1 MKTVR
6 DVKALFRNAAL
17 TTRSAADQA
26 VLADALQ
33 AGGLTSQKRPTR
45 NRRTIWR
52 FLVESRAT
60 KLTAAAVLIAAAVLA
75 VRYFDGTTVKA
86 VEFAEIA
93 KALREVPWMHTSAV
107 AAGPNVTGTMEQW
120 IGFEAKVEGSKM
132 PDGKVNF
139 RRLQE
144 HESSEYDPQSN
155 TITLSYAQENDFSPQ
170 MSSPALIVESMQ
182 KMLKEHG
189 AQIVA
194 RMGEHRG
201 RKVQVQE
208 ISLAQHFRGIALYT
222 TRLYVD
228 PQSKLL
234 RAMES
239 RAVDGNDAPISTA
252 QAVYDY
258 PATGP
263 RDIYDLGVPR
273 DAEIVNKMPA
283 NDLRSV
289 LERYR
294 QIRED
299 ATREYIA
306 VIAHNTSVN
315 STDVINM
322 VDVDYKSGRKHRWER
337 HSVFDQGQGFRDP
350 QDPAWAISKQRIG
363 ETFESMLAWSRAQL
377 TRPGKTWIDIQLY
390 DGEYDGSAHK
400 DPRDG
405 WGTLRRHYNPDGD
418 GPLNALGDLAW
429 PRILPGAQMIEDKY
443 AAEHRLICLERLQ
456 QGHLYEGT
464 VTLPG
469 RFLYYLDPARDYL
482 CLRMSTEWRPDA
494 EWQQDKDWLTGVDP
508 SQGRDGSIIVED
520 ITEAFR
526 APNGHWYPK
535 SIMERQSGIRKDYR
549 QVPLQDNWS
558 KRIYLNLS
566 PEFPEGIFDI
576 EQLPS
581 Q

>member
-17 TTRSAADQA
+17 TTRPATDQA

-33 AGGLTSQKRPTR
+33 AGGLTSRKRPVR
-45 NRRTIWR
+45 GKQTIWR
-52 FLVESRAT
+52 FLMESRT
-60 KLTAAAVLIAAAVLA
+60 TRLTAAAVILAAAVLA

-86 VEFAEIA
+86 VEFSEIA

-107 AAGPNVTGTMEQW
+107 AEGPNVTGTMEQW

-132 PDGKVNF
+132 PDGKASF
-139 RRLQE
+139 RRLRE
-144 HESSEYDPQSN
+144 HERSEYDPHSN
-155 TITLSYAQENDFSPQ
+155 TVTLSYVPEDDFSPQ
-170 MSSPALIVESMQ
+170 MSAPALIVESMQ

-189 AQIVA
+189 AQIVT

-208 ISLAQHFRGIALYT
+208 ISLAKHFRGIALYT

-234 RAMES
+234 CAMEA
-239 RAVDGNDAPISTA
+239 RAVDANGVPVSTA

-258 PATGP
+258 PETGP

-273 DAEIVNKMPA
+273 DAKIVNKMPA
-283 NDLRSV
+283 NELRSV
-289 LERYR
+289 LEHYR

-306 VIAHNTSVN
+306 VIAHNTAVN
-315 STDVINM
+315 ITDAVNM
-322 VDVDYKSGRKHRWER
+322 VDVDYKSGRQHRWER
-337 HSVFDQGQGFRDP
+337 HSVFDQGQSFRDP

-363 ETFESMLAWSRAQL
+363 ETFESMLAWSRGQI
-377 TRPGKTWIDIQLY
+377 TKPGKTWIDIQLY

-400 DPRDG
+400 DPQDG
-405 WGTLRRHYNPDGD
+405 WGTPRRHYDPDSD

-429 PRILPGAQMIEDKY
+429 PRILPGAQRIEDKY
-443 AAEHRLICLERLQ
+443 AAEHQLICFERLQ
-456 QGHLYEGT
+456 QGQLHDGT

-482 CLRMSTEWRPDA
+482 CCRMLTEWCPDA
-494 EWQQDKDWLTGVDP
+494 EWQEDKDWLTGVDP
-508 SQGRDGSIIVED
+508 SQVRDGSIIVED
-520 ITEAFR
+520 ITEALR

-535 SIMERQSGIRKDYR
+535 SIIERQSGICKDYR
-549 QVPLQDNWS
+549 QVPLKENWS
-558 KRIYLNLS
+558 KRIYLDLS
-566 PEFPEGIFDI
+566 PKFPEGIFDI
-576 EQLPS
+576 ERLPS